1 MYIER
6 VATDEACEVV
16 RGSNMAVVDDVEL
29 SLEKSSWLA
38 FAERVAFA
46 DQRLSS
52 IPTLFKTFYEEQL
65 QNPDTTLLNLIDG
78 VLIKAYSQY
87 SEEDAYDICRF
98 YLFATVLTQF
108 NERKDKRG
116 NLKTHR
122 KSEIDSLG
130 RPYPTII
137 HPTRVMHNGFDLQ
150 TTNVKGDSQGIKGV
164 KPYILKVLVG
174 HDIAE
179 DCEITIQDEK
189 SATNQKL
196 EGEELLHI
204 IETEFIDGSRIRHSV
219 NSLTKYEELTPEM
232 ENTVHDSLLM
242 KYMLWYIPETQDGG
256 DDVVTVGERSI
267 SKKQYD
273 DIMKSITSL
282 VRLRLDAYG
291 RYIET
296 GDTEAYMDEIA
307 VNLYTKIC
315 DIVDNTQTGVSF
327 FSEVRARMI
336 ATIAR
341 VFMLDESNDIM
352 HNLALQSKDAL
363 FENLQNKEL
372 AQLLEQPNYRISM
385 DQGIESL
392 IRQQFGIDVKATTG
406 YRISFIDEVVSAE
419 DAPHA
424 VAQILIEVD
433 PEHYRDLVENL
444 SLLVGIEDFRNLLHT
459 SQGLVIEKYNGVLQN
474 IIEALGRSNTMF
486 EVKEMHDGEIAKNVI
501 QYIRIVSKEP
511 DIWGRM
517 LQNRYEKK
525 SPEEKFFAP
534 PAHPAT
540 ALQNYLDM
548 QLLLFNAEA
557 LKGQNGIYVLV
568 SDSILTTCHCSS
580 EEEFRN
586 FREKAG
592 INDGEYRMVELM
604 NPKCEILDDHRPEYP
619 FYHATRSSNV
629 SSQADPLQ
637 LI

>member
-6 VATDEACEVV
+6 RTIDEVCGA
-16 RGSNMAVVDDVEL
+16 GSNLTVVDDVEI
-29 SLEKSSWLA
+29 SSEKSPWLA
-38 FAERVAFA
+38 FAERVTFA
-46 DQRLSS
+46 DQRLSAF
-52 IPTLFKTFYEEQL
+52 PKLFKTFYEEQRR
-65 QNPDTTLLNLIDG
+65 NPDTTLLKLIDG

-87 SEEDAYDICRF
+87 SEEDADDICRF
-98 YLFATVLTQF
+98 YLFATVLTQC
-108 NERKDKRG
+108 NEKRDKKG

-122 KSEIDSLG
+122 KSEKDIYG
-130 RPYPTII
+130 NPYPTII

-150 TTNVKGDSQGIKGV
+150 TTDVKGEPQGIKGV

-179 DCEITIQDEK
+179 DCEITIQNEM
-189 SATNQKL
+189 SSTNQKI
-196 EGEELLHI
+196 EGEDLLDI
-204 IETEFIDGSRIRHSV
+204 IETEFIDGRRIRHSV

-242 KYMLWYIPETQDGG
+242 KYMLRYIPEAQDIG
-256 DDVVTVGERSI
+256 DDVVSVGDRRI

-296 GDTEAYMDEIA
+296 GDTEAYMDEIV

-341 VFMLDESNDIM
+341 VFMLNESNDIM
-352 HNLALQSKDAL
+352 HNLALHSKDAL
-363 FENLQNKEL
+363 FENLKNREL

-385 DQGIESL
+385 DQGIGSL

-406 YRISFIDEVVSAE
+406 YRISFIDEAINAE
-419 DAPHA
+419 DPPQA

-433 PEHYRDLVENL
+433 PEYYEVLIENL
-444 SLLVGIEDFRNLLHT
+444 SLLVGVEDFRNMLQT
-459 SQGLVIEKYNGVLQN
+459 PQGLVIEKYNGVLQN
-474 IIEALGRSNTMF
+474 IIDALGRSNSMF
-486 EVKEMHDGEIAKNVI
+486 EVKEMVDGNIEQEII
-501 QYIRIVSKEP
+501 QYIRVVAKES
-511 DIWGRM
+511 DIWERM

-534 PAHPAT
+534 PAHPET

-557 LKGQNGIYVLV
+557 LKGNSEVYVLI
-568 SDSILTTCHCSS
+568 SDNKLTTCHCSS
-580 EEEFRN
+580 EQEFRK
-586 FREKAG
+586 FVEAVG
-592 INDGEYRMVELM
+592 IYDSDYSMVQLM
-604 NPKCEILDDHRPEYP
+604 NPKREIYDNVRPEYP
-619 FYHATRSSNV
+619 LYYAKRKSTVNS
-629 SSQADPLQ
+629 
-637 LI
+637 